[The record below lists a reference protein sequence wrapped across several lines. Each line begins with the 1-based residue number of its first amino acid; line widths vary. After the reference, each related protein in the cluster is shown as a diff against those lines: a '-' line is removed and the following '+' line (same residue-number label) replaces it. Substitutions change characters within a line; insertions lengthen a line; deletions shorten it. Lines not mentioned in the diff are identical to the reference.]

1 MMRRRRLTELAQNG
15 LLGFSAWPLRLTF
28 AAAVVLAAAALVGIA
43 AIYCIKLFTDLA
55 VPMWSSIMTVV
66 FFSSSVQFFL
76 IGLLGEYTARI
87 YSEVRHRPHF
97 IVRKRY

>member
-1 MMRRRRLTELAQNG
+1 MVA
-15 LLGFSAWPLRLTF
+15 SC
-28 AAAVVLAAAALVGIA
+28 AAATVVLAVAALVGIA
-43 AIYCIKLFTDLA
+43 AIFCIMLLTDLA

-66 FFSSSVQFFL
+66 LFSSSVQFFL

-87 YSEVRHRPHF
+87 YSEVKHRPHF